1 MAPASCHDSVPFVAA
16 TAVGPIGHRLW
27 DRIDRGAHGH
37 RPPPSVLTS
46 QPPQLPP
53 RATALSRRQLGLKSA
68 LAAGVALA
76 PGLSSPP
83 PASAVM
89 GMTAGRVPGLA
100 PVDSNGVRRYTRPEG
115 KSGGHGVGWTEI
127 TPYTFDV
134 YEGWEEVPVSIADPG
149 GTEIDVRFN
158 SDADGGLKVV
168 LAPVLRFRDVDEG
181 ANPTIEDIIPF
192 ERFMAGFGPELTQS
206 PVQEE
211 DIVDS
216 FVDKRDGLTYYNFEL
231 KNHTLVAATV
241 WKKRVNIICL
251 NAPAR
256 QWRNSADKLRS
267 TRNSFKVL
275 TSMA

>member
-1 MAPASCHDSVPFVAA
+1 M
-16 TAVGPIGHRLW
+16 
-27 DRIDRGAHGH
+27 
-37 RPPPSVLTS
+37 
-46 QPPQLPP
+46 
-53 RATALSRRQLGLKSA
+53 
-68 LAAGVALA
+68 
-76 PGLSSPP
+76 
-83 PASAVM
+83 
-89 GMTAGRVPGLA
+89 
-100 PVDSNGVRRYTRPEG
+100 
-115 KSGGHGVGWTEI
+115 
-127 TPYTFDV
+127 
-134 YEGWEEVPVSIADPG
+134 
-149 GTEIDVRFN
+149 
-158 SDADGGLKVV
+158 V